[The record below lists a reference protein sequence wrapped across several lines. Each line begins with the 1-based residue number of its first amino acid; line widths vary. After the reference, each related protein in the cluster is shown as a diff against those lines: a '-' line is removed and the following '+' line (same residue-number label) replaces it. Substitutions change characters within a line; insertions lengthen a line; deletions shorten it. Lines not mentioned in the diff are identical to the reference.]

1 MSHHLPPMQPLWSF
15 ASAADAHCEDVARD
29 AARAPTEEP
38 NLAPPVQ
45 HWHVGEDGHAFMHF
59 SLESRA

>member
-15 ASAADAHCEDVARD
+15 ASAAEAHQDEALRD

-59 SLESRA
+59 SVESKA